1 MRRICAYI
9 ISVVLFS
16 GYTPVHGQDTDAPQD
31 SVTIPLKVSFGMDV
45 SGPVIYFT
53 NKNILNTEAYFL
65 YDLDHKKALHAS
77 GGYSNYKYSQYNY
90 SYRNKGIFFKAGVD
104 FNILKPEISG
114 GKYWAGVGLLY
125 GLSRFTWQV
134 DSFSHKNYWGK
145 HIVSMPEQSDW
156 GHYLEV
162 SPGFRAELLKNLSIG
177 WSISLRKLLFTSAPK
192 DLKPAYIPGYGST
205 GNAISFGM
213 NYFLTFNFSYKKIR
227 VGIKPETPPE
237 PEEEGGSGMGTGII
251 RGIM

>member
-90 SYRNKGIFFKAGVD
+90 SYRNRRIFIKDGD
-104 FNILKPEISG
+104 NYNIIKRT
-114 GKYWAGVGLLY
+114 VT
-125 GLSRFTWQV
+125 SR
-134 DSFSHKNYWGK
+134 K
-145 HIVSMPEQSDW
+145 
-156 GHYLEV
+156 
-162 SPGFRAELLKNLSIG
+162 
-177 WSISLRKLLFTSAPK
+177 
-192 DLKPAYIPGYGST
+192 
-205 GNAISFGM
+205 
-213 NYFLTFNFSYKKIR
+213 
-227 VGIKPETPPE
+227 
-237 PEEEGGSGMGTGII
+237 
-251 RGIM
+251 